1 MGQAGFSKL
10 REKQNTYRITSEKQA
25 LLLTYLFVPWS
36 RANCRQKKRKKI
48 GGRRGQKTTM
58 MKEGKKRERERKIK
72 SK

>member
-58 MKEGKKRERERKIK
+58 MEGKKREREENKK
-72 SK
+72 